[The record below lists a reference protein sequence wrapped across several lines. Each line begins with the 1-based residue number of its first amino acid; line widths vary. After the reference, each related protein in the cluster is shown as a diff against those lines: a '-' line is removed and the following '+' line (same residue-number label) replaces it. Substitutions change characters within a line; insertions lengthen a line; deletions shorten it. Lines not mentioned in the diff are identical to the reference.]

1 MNIKRILFTSF
12 ITLCVAQ
19 SLAAC
24 GSAAPVASTLEPTAA
39 PPAAP
44 TATPEPADPAEVVQ
58 QFWDAMEAGDVDTA
72 MTLVA
77 EDAQCKGSCYFKGPV
92 AFRSYLQ
99 GTINAG
105 NTNQISIVKVDG
117 DTVTYTYKVF
127 RNGFVAEDNAEGESM
142 TVQDG
147 KIIFWNN
154 MHF

>member
-1 MNIKRILFTSF
+1 MNTKRILFTLF
-12 ITLCVAQ
+12 VTLCVAQ

-24 GSAAPVASTLEPTAA
+24 GIAAPVASTSEPTAA
-39 PPAAP
+39 PPVAP

-58 QFWDAMEAGDVDTA
+58 EFWDAMQAGNVDAA
-72 MTLVA
+72 MTFVG

-99 GTINAG
+99 GIINAG
-105 NTNQISIVKVDG
+105 STNQISIVKVDG

-127 RNGFVAEDNAEGESM
+127 RNGFVTEDNAEGESM